1 VATTLSNATLTVT
14 LTESINL
21 NGSDQGST
29 NTLSIDEV
37 NEVYKRIVTVTTN
50 EVEILAMDT
59 AIAGG
64 TFDTSK
70 VMYIRITNKDNANH
84 AILTFKSV
92 GNHEFAVKLDKGQS
106 FIYNGDIAN
115 GVAATMDADS
125 GPLTLSLAD
134 LVNITADAD
143 TTEGGTSVDLE
154 IFVACK

>member
-1 VATTLSNATLTVT
+1 MATTLSNATLTVT

-29 NTLSIDEV
+29 NTLSIDDV
-37 NEVYKRIVTVTTN
+37 NEVYKRIVTVTTT

-84 AILTFKSV
+84 AILTFKSA
-92 GNHEFAVKLDKGQS
+92 GNHEFAVLLDKGQS
-106 FIYNGDIAN
+106 FIYNGDIAT
-115 GVAATMDADS
+115 GVAATMDAS
-125 GPLTLSLAD
+125 ASALTISLAD
-134 LVNITADAD
+134 LVNIKADAASS
-143 TTEGGTSVDLE
+143 SVDLE